1 MSSEFRL
8 PYVITAVL
16 VLGLIAATGPA
27 PAAADRGITVHT
39 EFPHQPVRTGVQLA
53 STIAALNDV
62 IPHPGHCAAGHG
74 PLRSGGIALD
84 SLSVHVGIPS
94 LHRYAVYVDHVDLSL
109 AEIELPDLLTALAH
123 QAVQRAPGWLQEELA
138 DNLGKFEPGFQDT
151 LAQIILD
158 ADDPYVD
165 EIAYQVARMA
175 TVSLTNTLFSTDLI
189 VENAQLIYEHD
200 QTLQYV
206 DVVDHGSAAAGGDYY
221 STTRYRVVDAGDTVW
236 VEIPR
241 EMYYWYVV
249 HPKISDETVKK
260 SSEQD
265 PRQSTYGYFWRHYFF
280 SNPDSVYDYSDS
292 VGTPGVYPVLGEVL
306 ALPTVFW
313 DGQQHDLPFGR
324 SFDSED
330 LAVDILGNWLTRVV
344 PYAAS
349 GNRPI
354 QPNQIIYEHNGNCG
368 ELQDALCAAAR
379 TALIP
384 AVCIS
389 DHCEDHVWN
398 EFFLATPDGDWH
410 PYQTDLGGGGTHIDN
425 PYIAYDRDHG
435 GSKDISGVW
444 AWRGDGYTY
453 AVVDRYSKYCTLVV
467 HVEDANGKPVDG
479 ALVLLWSEG
488 WGGSGLTACIWAYTD
503 SRGFCAMDLGDL
515 QDYYLH
521 VNSSLGDYPQGDLD
535 QVVQIIDDAQGG
547 QIYYKSV
554 TLEGEVVRYAYAA
567 DSTQGDAYRLRV
579 LFDAPHEIIYGNNL
593 YGDDPDFA
601 KWEQPGVLDF
611 FLCDSANFALL
622 EQGAEFCTAVVAEN
636 VGSGEVSFVFPDVT
650 TDWYLVFSN
659 EDHVANKQ
667 HLDADISLCEYT
679 QDAPDS
685 PVAPLR
691 LCLAPARPNP
701 FAAETRVVY
710 AVPGT
715 AETVK
720 PHVSLAVYSLSGRLV
735 RALAEGRADPGWHHT
750 VWNGTTDGGLPVPS
764 GVYVCRLVAHIPG
777 GQRLE
782 TARQLTLSR

>member
-1 MSSEFRL
+1 MPAEFRSVS
-8 PYVITAVL
+8 VITALL
-16 VLGLIAATGPA
+16 VLGATAVLGYEPVADGNGVTADPGFPARAVCTRVDPAAT
-27 PAAADRGITVHT
+27 
-39 EFPHQPVRTGVQLA
+39 TGQVA
-53 STIAALNDV
+53 DV
-62 IPHPGHCAAGHG
+62 IPQPGHCSLGAKAAQT
-74 PLRSGGIALD
+74 GGVALD
-84 SLSVHVGIPS
+84 SLSVQAGIPS
-94 LHRYAVYVDHVDLSL
+94 LHRYAVYVDHTDLSL

-123 QAVQRAPGWLQEELA
+123 QAVERAPGWLQEELA
-138 DNLGKFEPGFQDT
+138 DNLAKFEPGFQDT
-151 LAQIILD
+151 LAQLILD

-165 EIAYQVARMA
+165 EIAYEVARMA
-175 TVSLTNTLFSTDLI
+175 TVSLTNALFSIDLI

-206 DVVDHGSAAAGGDYY
+206 EVVDHGSAAAGGDYY

-249 HPKISDETVKK
+249 HPKISDEIVKK

-265 PRQSTYGYFWRHYFF
+265 PRQSTYGYFWRNYFF

-324 SFDSED
+324 SFDAED
-330 LAVDILGNWLTRVV
+330 LAVDIIGNWLTRVV

-488 WGGSGLTACIWAYTD
+488 WGGAGLSACIWAYTD
-503 SRGFCAMDLGDL
+503 ARGFCTMDLGDL

-521 VNSSLGDYPQGDLD
+521 VNSSVGDYPQGDLD
-535 QVVQIIDDAQGG
+535 QVVQVIDDSQSGQG
-547 QIYYKSV
+547 YYKSV
-554 TLEGEVVRYAYAA
+554 TLEGEVTRYACVT
-567 DSTQGDAYRLRV
+567 DSTQGDAYQLRV
-579 LFDAPHEIIYGNNL
+579 VFDAPHEIIYGNNL

-601 KWEQPGVLDF
+601 KWEQPGELDF

-622 EQGAEFCTAVVAEN
+622 EQGADFCTAVVAED
-636 VGSGEVSFVFPDVT
+636 VGSGEVAFVLPDMT
-650 TDWYLVFSN
+650 TDWYVVFSN
-659 EDHVANKQ
+659 EDHVVNKQ
-667 HLDADISLCEYT
+667 RLDAEISLCEYI
-679 QDAPDS
+679 QDVADS

-691 LCLAPARPNP
+691 LCLTTGRPNP
-701 FAAETRVVY
+701 FAVETQVLY
-710 AVPGT
+710 SVPGSG
-715 AETVK
+715 AGPK
-720 PHVSLAVYSLSGRLV
+720 PHVSLVVYSLCGRRV
-735 RALAEGRADPGWHHT
+735 RALTEGEVEPGWHWAT
-750 VWNGTTDGGLPVPS
+750 WDGTGDSGLPVPS
-764 GVYVCRLVAHIPG
+764 GVYVCRLAAHLQGGRSLVA
-777 GQRLE
+777 
-782 TARQLTLSR
+782 ARQLTLSR